1 MPELLKNMYNRE
13 SLYEVA
19 VAIQSVYNSFKV
31 DEFIK
36 STMDETWNNLELKA
50 RCRKISMSLGMY
62 LPEDYKEALSILE
75 KSVTGF
81 YFAFSFQIL
90 LKFMGRTT

>member
-50 RCRKISMSLGMY
+50 RCRKIRMSLGMY
-62 LPEDYKEALSILE
+62 LPEDYKEALSLLE
-75 KSVTGF
+75 K
-81 YFAFSFQIL
+81 
-90 LKFMGRTT
+90 